1 MSDVMKYLLFI
12 LGCIGAYFE
21 PIELLVVLVLVLFS
35 IDFITGIWKSLK
47 AGDRVESRKLRW
59 SLGKLLTYLLAM
71 TLTFFACEVMG
82 IEAGTAVSVV
92 KVEVWFIV
100 YVEGL
105 SIVENGLV
113 IRPGDK
119 FLSFLH
125 YLLSVEFLKA
135 IPVLANYF
143 KQDDHGDRDSKDSR
157 ES

>member
-1 MSDVMKYLLFI
+1 MNDALKYLVFVA
-12 LGCIGAYFE
+12 GCVGAYFE
-21 PIELLVVLVLVLFS
+21 PIKLLVALVLVLFA
-35 IDFITGIWKSLK
+35 IDLITGIWKSLK

-59 SLGKLLTYLLAM
+59 SFGKLLTYLLAM
-71 TLTFFACEVMG
+71 TLTFFACEALG
-82 IEAGTAVSVV
+82 LDAGTAVSVV

-113 IRPGDK
+113 IRPGDR

-125 YLLSVEFLKA
+125 YLLSVEFLRA

-143 KQDDHGDRDSKDSR
+143 KQDYHGDRNSKDS
-157 ES
+157 EEA